1 MGRGRTADHAGRR
14 SSRCRV
20 VPRRGGRTARQ
31 PDTKGQGAVVG
42 GYERA
47 AGGGRARLSRR
58 GGTRRRRA
66 RGRRVRRG
74 RPPRRRRTRR
84 GPRPRLRRRGSAG
97 TDRPE
102 AARSAADRPAA
113 GRLVRPRDA
122 GSYLWPYTSRRR
134 SVDGRTLALNV
145 VVLGEPDR
153 VRRALERRSDAN
165 WSGAESDAAIGE
177 TPWRHASG
185 ATRYTYVTDAP
196 GAEGQWVEATYQL
209 AVGSYFTA
217 RVHARAYPAPSGDW
231 TALQAH
237 TEYWDWFRLRHTV
250 TGTGPGARFVE
261 EDLRGLPATTDL
273 RREYHGLGGSGNSGW
288 LSVIEIASAS
298 AAGLLVV
305 ASRRRLHDRAL
316 DLALPGA
323 LVAIVLG
330 VRAAGVTVADL
341 FVGTN
346 PQVLAGCAIRSS
358 WPGRRW
364 RPLGWRPTTRST
376 RRGWQRS
383 ASVRAWRST
392 SRSSGSPRCRSA
404 SRSTGSPWSS
414 RWRPWRPEPARA
426 TGG

>member
-1 MGRGRTADHAGRR
+1 MNGRLVGVALVCLVAAALGVGALAGDAF
-14 SSRCRV
+14 
-20 VPRRGGRTARQ
+20 GG
-31 PDTKGQGAVVG
+31 DGHH
-42 GYERA
+42 
-47 AGGGRARLSRR
+47 GGGAPGGGPDRAS
-58 GGTRRRRA
+58 GDG
-66 RGRRVRRG
+66 
-74 RPPRRRRTRR
+74 
-84 GPRPRLRRRGSAG
+84 GSAG

-346 PQVLAGCAIRSS
+346 PQVLAGLCYPVLVAGPPVAAARLAPDDPKYAAGLAALGLGAGVALDLALVGVAAVPVRLALHRVALVVALAAVAAGASARD
-358 WPGRRW
+358 RRLTAAGLLAW
-364 RPLGWRPTTRST
+364 AAVLALPLAGL
-376 RRGWQRS
+376 
-383 ASVRAWRST
+383 V
-392 SRSSGSPRCRSA
+392 
-404 SRSTGSPWSS
+404 
-414 RWRPWRPEPARA
+414 
-426 TGG
+426 